1 MYIMKKITS
10 LFTLLLLAFCSIGA
24 SAETTVTIVD
34 GTNAPYDTYGTRSSD
49 KLTFT
54 SNAASGL
61 AGVTITLEN
70 GQLDRA
76 TWWNTYCLA
85 IKPGA
90 TKTATKIT
98 ITAPAGY
105 VIADYSM
112 TLQANTSNKPYKV
125 STTLNED
132 NVTTNGTDITG
143 NPAVSFRKNV
153 FSSSTNFTIYANFES
168 FGNNNNFWLA
178 AKAFTITLVPEE
190 YKVNTADIETGYYY
204 LFNMVGGYLDGSS
217 GSYAWKTASQ
227 LTGNVGLWYIQNLGA
242 GSDGNI
248 KYYIQVKNGSNYF
261 GGTGVE
267 VPLNATRQYQRIS
280 VRESG
285 AYYTLSGHQDVQS
298 ITNKSAIKYNGTS
311 GNLIYRNGGTI
322 TDTSFPTE
330 SQWIILKAEESYT
343 YNIIVTGSSDASAGV
358 QYNGNTYSDGD
369 SFTTSAN
376 VTASDFT
383 ANTVTGYTSCVKIK
397 DNTIYVTYFENI
409 DFTDLYVNNTTVSA
423 TTDPIVEGQWYMLTQ
438 VRNINNNNNDTETPA
453 YDVGTGS
460 TIKRAAVAV
469 TPGTVLAA
477 NTPAGDISQYLL
489 RFVPTGMGNG
499 YYIQF
504 ATGNF
509 WNGVSTTSSV
519 SSAGSYLVYN
529 ATHSDANYTGW
540 AINAT
545 SDGVTY
551 GSIVDNNGQG
561 NNIGF
566 WGTGQVTNGTNN
578 VWKLYPVELGALIS
592 EVTYN
597 VTITDGTNSKTV
609 SNITSAIGT
618 SITAADYLL
627 SSQYITS
634 DSHEITLADEGQT
647 ITLNCAFNNL
657 PFTLSADP
665 SDVSTATYYY
675 MTLKQHY
682 CATNVATASSA
693 TFDDDNYL
701 WAFGGSPVTGIT
713 VYNKAEGKYMNVG
726 TSADNSKATFSTT
739 PTFYTIKTNN
749 QETNG
754 FSLNVNE
761 TNAYINHRD
770 GYVST
775 WLDARGLNDRG
786 SCLRVY
792 TEDEEVVTVLPLL
805 LPYFSGCVGGIT
817 LADYS
822 DLHDEY
828 TALLATPTKK
838 GYYNLVDDIDNALA
852 SRKIEFVDGGYYW
865 IQNYACA
872 YIGTSRGGEA
882 DPNGHFMTVNSSKTA
897 PSCTKVSTTM
907 EDNYGLWKISSGKT
921 SGKYVIQNARTGKYI
936 ASQTSLSDSPVEFNL
951 VALNGYQYR
960 IGTGNAE
967 DYSNICDGHNSDLVG
982 WSVTVG
988 GDGAWLLIPEA
999 RVAEV
1004 QLISP
1009 SGVDDEDEVF
1019 QAFSYRSNVQM
1030 PDYVGVHYISTN
1042 NGNFA
1047 HIETVTS
1054 SAVRANEGYIIKG
1067 VKGSKV
1073 PMLPTASVAELSPE
1087 NMLIAVVSQTP
1098 VNSGYMLAYKGNDAE
1113 PKFYKIKSS
1122 GFTIPANRSYLP
1134 AAAAANVRGLEL
1146 LFGGIGD
1153 DEITG
1158 IDGINTGGTEG
1169 AIFDLQGRRVTKPE
1183 KGGIY
1188 IINGK
1193 KVMK

>member
-1 MYIMKKITS
+1 MKKITS

-76 TWWNTYCLA
+76 NWWNTYCLA

-168 FGNNNNFWLA
+168 FSDNNFWLA

-217 GSYAWKTASQ
+217 GSYAWKTTSQ

-261 GGTGVE
+261 GGVGGHC
-267 VPLNATRQYQRIS
+267 PLINGHVYQGSNVYQRIS

-285 AYYTLSGHQDVQS
+285 AYYTLSGHEDIS
-298 ITNKSAIKYNGTS
+298 HIGNKSAIKFNGTS
-311 GNLIYRNGGTI
+311 DNLIYRDGGTI
-322 TDTSFPTE
+322 SDSSFPTE

-383 ANTVTGYTSCVKIK
+383 ANTVTGYTSYVKIK

-438 VRNINNNNNDTETPA
+438 VRNINNDNHDTETPA

-460 TIKRAAVAV
+460 TIKRAAVEV
-469 TPGTVLAA
+469 TPGTVLAT
-477 NTPAGDISQYLL
+477 NTPAGDISKYLL

-529 ATHSDANYTGW
+529 ATHSAANYTGW

-551 GSIVDNNGQG
+551 GSKVDNNGQG

-566 WGTGQVTNGTNN
+566 WGTGQVINGTNN
-578 VWKLYPVELGALIS
+578 VWKLYPVKLGALIS

-597 VTITDGTNSKTV
+597 VTITDGTNSQTF

-675 MTLKQHY
+675 MTLSQNYY
-682 CATNVATASSA
+682 CKRNVATTSSA

-726 TSADNSKATFSTT
+726 TSADNSRATFSTT

-749 QETNG
+749 NETNG

-761 TNAYINHRD
+761 TNAYINYRD

-775 WLDARGLNDRG
+775 WLDARGLNDKG

-792 TEDEEVVTVLPLL
+792 TETELIAHLLEALAPYFTYAGSVGALTESAATELNSLYQSFLANTPHRSLYLALKDSIDDNLVELSEGYYIVYSGFDRFTTPKAMYYNTSNNKIAWTTADGSAAQVMKLKAVSGTSNYRIYSPLTDKYLQTKGGATTDAEESGLTLTVTPVSVGKVVLVYNANGGNDAALHPGGHNNGSGTSGNLIGWNITDAASLWRLYPLDIPEITLIAPDEVATGDQVFQSFAYGSNKQLPL
-805 LPYFSGCVGGIT
+805 
-817 LADYS
+817 
-822 DLHDEY
+822 
-828 TALLATPTKK
+828 
-838 GYYNLVDDIDNALA
+838 N
-852 SRKIEFVDGGYYW
+852 
-865 IQNYACA
+865 
-872 YIGTSRGGEA
+872 
-882 DPNGHFMTVNSSKTA
+882 
-897 PSCTKVSTTM
+897 
-907 EDNYGLWKISSGKT
+907 
-921 SGKYVIQNARTGKYI
+921 
-936 ASQTSLSDSPVEFNL
+936 
-951 VALNGYQYR
+951 VA
-960 IGTGNAE
+960 
-967 DYSNICDGHNSDLVG
+967 
-982 WSVTVG
+982 
-988 GDGAWLLIPEA
+988 
-999 RVAEV
+999 
-1004 QLISP
+1004 
-1009 SGVDDEDEVF
+1009 
-1019 QAFSYRSNVQM
+1019 
-1030 PDYVGVHYISTN
+1030 VHYISAN

-1047 HIETVTS
+1047 HIETVNS
-1054 SAVRANEGYIIKG
+1054 SAIRANEGYIICG
-1067 VKGSKV
+1067 VKGATI
-1073 PMLPTASVAELSPE
+1073 PLLPIGEVDALSPS
-1087 NMLIAVVSQTP
+1087 NLLVGVVESTT
-1098 VNSGYMLAYKGNDAE
+1098 VNSGHMLAYKKGDSE

-1122 GFTIPANRSYLP
+1122 GLTIPAYRSYLP